1 MWFHPPVETLLGR
14 FVQHMTPL
22 AAVYD
27 PLLVVLS
34 IAVAILASYTALDLA
49 GRFGTVRGLAGAIFL
64 AASALT
70 MGGGI
75 WSMHFIG
82 MLAFSIATPVRYDL
96 WLTLL
101 SLALPIIVTGIG
113 FHAARSRG
121 ISVRTLL
128 TGGSLMG
135 GGIVLMHYTGMAA
148 MEMDAQITYQPALV
162 AASVVIAVAAA
173 TAALW
178 LAFRIRATWQK
189 VAAAVAMGTAISGM
203 HYTAMAAAHFHVLPA
218 DQARSGVV
226 LDPARLAIVIAAA
239 STTVLTIM
247 LLWSIS
253 DRRRFAAARPD
264 GAAYRAPGRAV
275 FAAAA
280 PALTPRAGLLL
291 LVLFFGTAVGVAWGI
306 AAWTDYD
313 ETINR
318 ARVMTRNTAQV
329 LEEHVKRTIGEV
341 DVVLQIVKRH
351 AQADGFANS
360 DAWRHPLLET
370 ITEAVQLGPVIV
382 VDSNGRV
389 ALNTQQLPVGTDVSA
404 RPYFRVH
411 SEQQDAGLVISETM
425 PGIVTGRSLMT
436 LSRRIGGPDGSFR
449 GVVAA
454 AIFTDYFAS
463 FYRTLELG
471 ENASVTLFRTDGAI
485 ILREP
490 PADTASGASSALF
503 TRLLPEAAAG
513 TYEQRSVIDQVDR
526 ILSYRKVEGYPLVIV
541 TTTAR
546 ATALEDWRY
555 RLYRNAALALAVFA
569 AVVWLSWLAL
579 AGIQREEVARA
590 ALHAANQ
597 ELDRRVQER
606 TKQLE
611 TALGEKETLLR
622 EVHHR
627 VKNNLQMIQA
637 LVRMTALRA
646 PNESQ
651 TYFGDITRRIWAI
664 GQVHNQV
671 YGSPELG
678 EIDLAEYLSRL
689 ADNVATGFADD
700 LSRIHLRQDFA
711 PLTVDLDTALPV
723 GLMVVELLTNAF
735 KHAFADGRAG
745 EIHLRLAAQD
755 GTATLVV
762 RDNGIGLPAQR
773 GGASMGLSLVEALVR
788 QIDGQL
794 QTEAAGGAHF
804 TLTFPLRGR
813 PRHETR
819 PVRQA
824 AS

>member
-1 MWFHPPVETLLGR
+1 MS
-14 FVQHMTPL
+14 PL

-27 PLLVVLS
+27 PLLIVLS

-49 GRFGTVRGLAGAIFL
+49 GRFGSAGGPAGAIFL

-82 MLAFSIATPVRYDL
+82 MLAFSIAAPVRYDL

-101 SLALPIIVTGIG
+101 SLALPIVVTGIG

-121 ISVRTLL
+121 ISAPTLL
-128 TGGSLMG
+128 TGGALMG

-148 MEMDAQITYQPALV
+148 MEMDAEITYRPSLV
-162 AASVVIAVAAA
+162 AASVAIAVAAA

-189 VAAAVAMGTAISGM
+189 LAAAVAMGMAISGM
-203 HYTAMAAAHFHVLPA
+203 HYTAMAAAHFHSLPA
-218 DQARSGVV
+218 DPALSGVV
-226 LDPARLAIVIAAA
+226 LDPERLAIVIAAA
-239 STTVLTIM
+239 STTLLTIT

-253 DRRRFAAARPD
+253 DRRRFAAARPE

-275 FAAAA
+275 LAAAA

-291 LVLFFGTAVGVAWGI
+291 LVLFFSAAVGVAWGI

-318 ARVMTRNTAQV
+318 ARVTTRNTAQV
-329 LEEHVKRTIGEV
+329 LDEHLKRTIGEV
-341 DVVLQIVKRH
+341 DAVLQIVKRQV
-351 AQADGFANS
+351 QADGIA
-360 DAWRHPLLET
+360 DTDEWRRRLQEAT
-370 ITEAVQLGPVIV
+370 TAAVQLGPVIV
-382 VDSNGRV
+382 VNSDGRV
-389 ALNTQQLPVGTDVSA
+389 ALNTQQLPVGIDVSS
-404 RPYFRVH
+404 RPYFRAH
-411 SEQQDAGLVISETM
+411 SQQPDAGLVINETM
-425 PGIVTGRSLMT
+425 PGVVTGRPLMT
-436 LSRRIGGPDGSFR
+436 LSRRIDGPDGSFR

-471 ENASVTLFRTDGAI
+471 ENASVTLFRADGAV

-490 PADTASGASSALF
+490 PADMASGASSVLF
-503 TRLLPEAAAG
+503 TRLLSQAPAG
-513 TYEQRSVIDQVDR
+513 TYEQHSVIDQVDR
-526 ILSYRKVEGYPLVIV
+526 ILAYRKIEGYSLVIV
-541 TTTAR
+541 TTAAR

-579 AGIQREEVARA
+579 AGIQREEAARA
-590 ALHAANQ
+590 ALHAANR

-606 TKQLE
+606 TRQLE
-611 TALGEKETLLR
+611 AALGEKETLLR

-637 LVRMTALRA
+637 LVRMTANRA
-646 PNESQ
+646 PDNSK
-651 TYFGDITRRIWAI
+651 TFFGDITRRIWAI

-689 ADNVATGFADD
+689 TDNVATGFAHD
-700 LSRIHLRQDFA
+700 LSRIQVRQDFA

-723 GLMVVELLTNAF
+723 GLLVVELLTNAF

-745 EIHLRLAAQD
+745 EVDLRLSAKDDVAV
-755 GTATLVV
+755 LVV
-762 RDNGIGLPAQR
+762 RDNGVGLPAQHN
-773 GGASMGLSLVEALVR
+773 GASTGLTLVRALVQ
-788 QIDGQL
+788 QIDAQL
-794 QTEAAGGAHF
+794 RTESAGGACF
-804 TLTFPLRGR
+804 TLTFSRRNR
-813 PRHETR
+813 PSRDANHQ
-819 PVRQA
+819 P
-824 AS
+824 ASSTA